1 MNNENINSNL
11 NTLNSELNNGE
22 TKMNLIELKNNC
34 TFMEQW
40 GNEEELT
47 SARLE
52 LWDALFD
59 TLEKFYGIEISPE
72 FKTMGMVLNRKE
84 FMKTMRKIDIEIMK
98 NPVFAKETGIEEVF
112 NYLYLQFI

>member
-1 MNNENINSNL
+1 MNNTNL

-22 TKMNLIELKNNC
+22 TKMNLIELKKNC

-84 FMKTMRKIDIEIMK
+84 FMKTMRKIDIEIMQ
-98 NPVFAKETGIEEVF
+98 NPVFAKETGIEEAF